1 MGTNSNKETSQL
13 TKATKPTRANVC
25 CTMIVNITM
34 LVFSAMYAFNNPD
47 NSACYIHIDDLGVPI
62 PSDEDYNDDY
72 KNMGLRYKIIF
83 ICMFLLCIV
92 NLSYAFV
99 SLIFFMYGSKFMLNI
114 ASCLVGLSGVAQ
126 IVWMVYASIV
136 IFSEDSRLCE
146 AEEFMPKATMFIYV
160 WLIIVYCFAG
170 LLCCCSCM
178 FICIVT
184 SNKKK

>member
-47 NSACYIHIDDLGVPI
+47 DSDCYIHIDDLGVPV
-62 PSDEDYNDDY
+62 PTKEDYNDDY

-146 AEEFMPKATMFIYV
+146 EFMPKATMFIYV